1 MSSRDEFT
9 EKDWEHGQR
18 FFRAEVRLWTEEF
31 TVWAKNED
39 EACEKILA
47 MADSEMY
54 IPVLVSSKE
63 ERSEAL
69 KIYPKEK
76 THWNDIED
84 DTVTGWRN

>member
-9 EKDWEHGQR
+9 EKDWENGHR
-18 FFRAEVRLWTEEF
+18 FFRAEVRLSIEEF
-31 TVWAKNED
+31 TVWAKSED
-39 EACEKILA
+39 EACKKILA

-63 ERSEAL
+63 EDS
-69 KIYPKEK
+69 KTK